1 MSVSTGT
8 PTSVLIAA
16 RICRPSSMPIPR
28 KLLIDDL
35 FALSKDDLKTKSN
48 PASRARDAHSR
59 AIMVACCCDSITQGP
74 AMMVSRPSPNVAEP
88 TWNDL
93 VISGKR
99 IENYSIKHWELV
111 HCLIDS
117 LVHYLKS
124 RAHE

>member
-8 PTSVLIAA
+8 PTSFLIAA
-16 RICRPSSMPIPR
+16 RIRRPSSIPIPR
-28 KLLIDDL
+28 KLLTDDL

-59 AIMVACCCDSITQGP
+59 AIMVACGCDSITQGP

-93 VISGKR
+93 VIRAS
-99 IENYSIKHWELV
+99 ELKTIV
-111 HCLIDS
+111 LNAPAGEME
-117 LVHYLKS
+117 LQVT
-124 RAHE
+124 